1 MGVFLGGSLFRKCIQ
16 FVCSFKFPFVLLL
29 IYIDFKKFKKL
40 KFTSASTFNLPYPYA
55 TYEQKNFVDCNLWG
69 HKELDTPE
77 HAHTHSLYMTQ
88 LKTGNVPTLKNI
100 TVSEE
105 GHYIIL

>member
-1 MGVFLGGSLFRKCIQ
+1 MRFSSINILIRVPGNSALQGAQLRKNSC
-16 FVCSFKFPFVLLL
+16 FPPRRP
-29 IYIDFKKFKKL
+29 KKI

-55 TYEQKNFVDCNLWG
+55 TYEQRNFVGYNLWG

-88 LKTGNVPTLKNI
+88 LKTDNVPTLKNI
-100 TVSEE
+100 TVS
-105 GHYIIL
+105 